1 LFAHQETHV
10 ERYLS
15 AVREVFGVVAQAIQA
30 GTVEAQLRG
39 PIAHTRFQR
48 LA

>member
-1 LFAHQETHV
+1 MFAHQGTHV
-10 ERYLS
+10 EHYLD
-15 AVREVFGVVAQAIQA
+15 AVREAFGVLAQAVQA
-30 GTVEAQLRG
+30 GTVDAQLRG